1 MKKTIDIRQKTKD
14 KRRNIYNSWILKT
27 GVFLLIL
34 IAFSGCK
41 TIKNLSKTALKGENQ
56 VAQLIA
62 QVQKAQPQFETAN
75 VSKMSL
81 AMEMTGR
88 KVNVSASCK
97 IRRDSAIFVS
107 FQIFGFEIYKA
118 ELTPDSMK
126 VFDKMNRRYYTTNYS
141 YFSKRFGVDV
151 DFFSLQSLLT
161 ARFFCIGS
169 NQILTDSCKLN
180 ALSGGLNKIDFE
192 NKNML
197 QSTEISELNLLNQ
210 VVIKA
215 KNSDYQLQT
224 SYSDYTQANGVNFPQ
239 KIIFQAGNQKV
250 KASIDFSILKVEFN
264 TLIKFQP
271 MSTDRYIQGDIDQI
285 LKK

>member
-1 MKKTIDIRQKTKD
+1 
-14 KRRNIYNSWILKT
+14 
-27 GVFLLIL
+27 
-34 IAFSGCK
+34 
-41 TIKNLSKTALKGENQ
+41 
-56 VAQLIA
+56 
-62 QVQKAQPQFETAN
+62 
-75 VSKMSL
+75 MSL